1 MSKSICEYC
10 GEEKATTKILT
21 SNNCAKHP
29 SGTYKGKHKL
39 YEGSEKNKYE
49 CKYCGEQ
56 KATIKILTS
65 NKCGKHPLG
74 FYKGNHSP
82 AI

>member
-1 MSKSICEYC
+1 MPKFNCEYC
-10 GEEKATTKILT
+10 GEQKATIKILT
-21 SNNCAKHP
+21 SNNCGKHP
-29 SGTYKGKHKL
+29 NGTYKGKHKL
-39 YEGSEKNKYE
+39 YEGSEKSKYD

-65 NKCGKHPLG
+65 NKCGKHPNG

-82 AI
+82 AL